1 MLDDRVLAVLARLER
16 EDADEREQGLPPEV
30 RSRQVASTT
39 GRFLF
44 SLVAPQT
51 DCEVL
56 EIGGSRGYS
65 TIWLAAGV
73 RQLGGR
79 VLSLEHDPCKAEAWR
94 ANLAEAGLAEWAELL
109 EGDAFELLPQIE
121 DVFDLVFI
129 DSEKDDYERLF
140 RLAREKVEPGALFV
154 ADNVLSHA
162 DPLAQYSAARQ
173 ADRDLVS
180 VTVPLDRGLELS
192 AVLR

>member
-1 MLDDRVLAVLARLER
+1 MERLER
-16 EDADEREQGLPPEV
+16 EDAAEREQGLAPEL

-44 SLVAPQT
+44 CLVAPQT

-65 TIWLAAGV
+65 TLWLAAGV
-73 RQLGGR
+73 RHLGGR
-79 VLSLEHDPCKAEAWR
+79 VLSLEHDPPKAEAWR
-94 ANLAEAGLAEWAELL
+94 ANIEEAGLAETAELL
-109 EGDAFELLPQIE
+109 EGDARELLPQIE
-121 DVFDLVFI
+121 DVFDVVFI
-129 DSEKDDYERLF
+129 DAEKGDYEEWF
-140 RLAREKVEPGALFV
+140 SLARSKVEPGGLFV

-162 DPLAQYSAARQ
+162 DPLARYSAARQ
-173 ADRDLVS
+173 ADPDLLS

-192 AVLR
+192 VCLR